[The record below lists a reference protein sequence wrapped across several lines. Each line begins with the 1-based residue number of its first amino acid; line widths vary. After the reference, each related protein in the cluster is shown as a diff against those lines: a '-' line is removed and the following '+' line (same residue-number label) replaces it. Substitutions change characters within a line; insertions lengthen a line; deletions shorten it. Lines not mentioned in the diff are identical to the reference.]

1 MIINDDCIKHLKTL
15 KDNTFDSCVTDPPY
29 HLASIV
35 KRFGPGQKPINNHDT
50 KIGRDGPYHKIARGF
65 MGQTWDGGD
74 IAFKT
79 EIWKEVYRVLKP
91 GAFLL
96 SFAAPRNYHLMATA
110 IENSGFEI
118 RDQIMWLYGS
128 GFPKSHNIGKF
139 VDKIKGNKR
148 VKTGQIKTHKQKGI
162 AVAEKRGEIL
172 AGSHGRDVKEELT
185 IGNSEW
191 EGWGTAL
198 KPAHEPIVVARKPI
212 EGSNV
217 KNVLKYGTGA
227 INIDECRVDG
237 DKPKKWT
244 KPRGGIWKTDKN
256 AKADLVDN
264 EKGRFPANVIHDGS
278 EEVLDEFEKYG
289 DTKST
294 GGGGDKTFWYDK
306 KVGTTT
312 TKEYPKLVGYGD
324 VGSPAKFFYC
334 SKASKKEKAGTEH
347 PTVKPVELMK
357 YLIRLVTRK
366 KGIVLDPFA
375 GTGTTGEAAILEGCK
390 YYLIEKNKKYFKDIE
405 NRVGKF
411 NELFIES

>member
-1 MIINDDCIKHLKTL
+1 MIINDDCIKHLKTI
-15 KDNTFDSCVTDPPY
+15 KDNIFDSCVTDPPY

-50 KIGRDGPYHKIARGF
+50 KIGRDGPFHKIARGF

-79 EIWKEVYRVLKP
+79 EIWKEVFRVLKP
-91 GAFLL
+91 GAYLL

-148 VKTGQIKTHKQKGI
+148 VKTGQVKTHKQKGI

-172 AGSHGRDVKEELT
+172 AGSHGRDVEEELT
-185 IGNSEW
+185 VGNSEW

-244 KPRGGIWKTDKN
+244 EPRGGIWKTDKN

-312 TKEYPKLVGYGD
+312 TKEYPKLVGYND
-324 VGSPAKFFYC
+324 VGSPAKFFY
-334 SKASKKEKAGTEH
+334 SPKASKKEKGDTEH

-357 YLIRLVTRK
+357 YLVRLVTRK

-375 GTGTTGEAAILEGCK
+375 GTGTTGEAALLQNRK
-390 YYLIEKNKKYFKDIE
+390 YYMIEKNKKYFKDIE
-405 NRVGKF
+405 KRVGKF
-411 NELFIES
+411 NELFV

>member
-1 MIINDDCIKHLKTL
+1 MIINDDCIKHLKTI
-15 KDNTFDSCVTDPPY
+15 KDNIFDSCVTDPPY

-50 KIGRDGPYHKIARGF
+50 KIGRDGPFHKIARGF

-79 EIWKEVYRVLKP
+79 EIWKEVFRVLKP

-148 VKTGQIKTHKQKGI
+148 VKTGQVKTHKQKGI

-172 AGSHGRDVKEELT
+172 AGSHGRDVEEELT
-185 IGNSEW
+185 VGNSEW

-312 TKEYPKLVGYGD
+312 TKEYPKLVGYND
-324 VGSPAKFFYC
+324 VGSPAKFFY
-334 SKASKKEKAGTEH
+334 SPKASKKEKGDTEH

-357 YLIRLVTRK
+357 YLVRLVTRK

-375 GTGTTGEAAILEGCK
+375 GTGTTGEAALLQNRK
-390 YYLIEKNKKYFKDIE
+390 YYMIEKNKKYFKDIE
-405 NRVGKF
+405 KRVGKF
-411 NELFIES
+411 NELFI

>member
-50 KIGRDGPYHKIARGF
+50 KIGRDGPFHKIARGF

-74 IAFKT
+74 IAFNTKL
-79 EIWKEVYRVLKP
+79 WKQVYRVLKP
-91 GAFLL
+91 GAYVL
-96 SFAAPRNYHLMATA
+96 SFAAPRNYHRMAVA
-110 IENSGFEI
+110 IEDSGFEI

-139 VDKIKGNKR
+139 VDKIRGNKR
-148 VKTGQIKTHKQKGI
+148 VKTGEVKTHKQKGI

-227 INIDECRVDG
+227 INIDECRVS
-237 DKPKKWT
+237 
-244 KPRGGIWKTDKN
+244 
-256 AKADLVDN
+256 
-264 EKGRFPANVIHDGS
+264 KGRFPANVMHDGS
-278 EEVLDEFEKYG
+278 EEVLDEFEKYK

-312 TKEYPKLVGYGD
+312 TKEYPELVGYGD

-334 SKASKKEKAGTEH
+334 PKASKKEKSDTEH

-375 GTGTTGEAAILEGCK
+375 GTGTTGEAAILEGRK

>member
-29 HLASIV
+29 HLTSIV

-50 KIGRDGPYHKIARGF
+50 KIGRDGPFHKIARGF

-74 IAFKT
+74 IAFNTKL
-79 EIWKEVYRVLKP
+79 WKQVYRVLKP
-91 GAFLL
+91 GAYVL
-96 SFAAPRNYHLMATA
+96 SFAAPRNYHRMAVA
-110 IENSGFEI
+110 IEDSGFEI

-139 VDKIKGNKR
+139 VDKIRGNKR
-148 VKTGQIKTHKQKGI
+148 VKTGQVKIHKQKGI

-227 INIDECRVDG
+227 INIDECRV
-237 DKPKKWT
+237 T
-244 KPRGGIWKTDKN
+244 
-256 AKADLVDN
+256 
-264 EKGRFPANVIHDGS
+264 
-278 EEVLDEFEKYG
+278 
-289 DTKST
+289 
-294 GGGGDKTFWYDK
+294 
-306 KVGTTT
+306 
-312 TKEYPKLVGYGD
+312 
-324 VGSPAKFFYC
+324 C
-334 SKASKKEKAGTEH
+334 
-347 PTVKPVELMK
+347 
-357 YLIRLVTRK
+357 
-366 KGIVLDPFA
+366 
-375 GTGTTGEAAILEGCK
+375 
-390 YYLIEKNKKYFKDIE
+390 
-405 NRVGKF
+405 
-411 NELFIES
+411 